1 MAVKTRKQARGAAAK
16 ARNKGSSGSPP
27 EKNTPSGS
35 PPEEND
41 DFNLLSD
48 DLPAGADVELKNYL
62 EKNELLNKSYQVAV
76 YKFED
81 DQSANKT
88 FCKSY
93 ANQVPGE
100 HEIGLQFGGGR
111 YYVILQVLDED
122 GKRRGT
128 TRTVLIHRN
137 YDKLMNSTDASL
149 GAMFPVM
156 PAISGGNGGGGDM
169 QNALVLMRTMMSM
182 FMPLVQQMNQPQ
194 KNTEPKAYTEMMV
207 ENMRAM
213 NEAQKQIFLDN
224 TQFWN
229 DKSREAGE
237 LSEVFEN
244 EEETSGIMGTVNMI
258 LPILEK
264 VLTATIGKPPE
275 QTRATVDMVKGI
287 PGYAKMIKDKKT
299 IKRLLTYITE
309 KHGADVA
316 KQVLKEFGIKKPK

>member
-1 MAVKTRKQARGAAAK
+1 MAPRKQARGAAK
-16 ARNKGSSGSPP
+16 SRKKTTSGSPP

-81 DQSANKT
+81 EQSANKT
-88 FCKSY
+88 FCKAY

-128 TRTVLIHRN
+128 TRTVLIHKN
-137 YDKLMNSTDASL
+137 YDRLMNSTEAGI

-156 PAISGGNGGGGDM
+156 PAISGGGNGGGGDM
-169 QNALVLMRTMMSM
+169 QNALTLMRTMMSM
-182 FMPLVQQMNQPQ
+182 FMPLIQQMNKPS
-194 KNTEPKAYTEMMV
+194 KNSELPAYTEMMT
-207 ENMRAM
+207 ESMRAM

-224 TQFWN
+224 TQYWN
-229 DKSREAGE
+229 DRTRETDG
-237 LSEVFEN
+237 LSETFEN
-244 EEETSGIMGTVNMI
+244 EEETTGVMGTINTI

-264 VLTATIGKPPE
+264 VLPAFIGKPSP
-275 QTRATVDMVKGI
+275 QTAATVDMVKNI

-299 IKRLLTYITE
+299 IKRLLEYITE
-309 KHGADVA
+309 KHGKDVA
-316 KQVLKEFGIKKPK
+316 IKVLKEFGIKKPK